1 MLRST
6 WHFLKFAFHTAV
18 VLVSAVV
25 KAPPPLQRTF
35 VILFAFVQLR
45 AALGVAGVHH
55 HMYKL
60 QSHDVCYPMTDHL
73 INFKEARWSTN

>member
-18 VLVSAVV
+18 VLFGAVV

-35 VILFAFVQLR
+35 VKLFAFVQLR

-55 HMYKL
+55 HK
-60 QSHDVCYPMTDHL
+60 V
-73 INFKEARWSTN
+73 IGNFSILRENSQK